1 MTEGINQQDS
11 LEDIDR
17 LLAEQGYDIEQKK
30 KKGKSRK
37 KALDNA
43 IERLENQ
50 IKKLEDDGTSNF
62 QDESSLAPSNL
73 LKRGLI
79 SHAPSHRGSHHP
91 NPKRLD

>member
-17 LLAEQGYDIEQKK
+17 LLAEQGYDIEHKK

-43 IERLENQ
+43 IERL
-50 IKKLEDDGTSNF
+50 
-62 QDESSLAPSNL
+62 
-73 LKRGLI
+73 
-79 SHAPSHRGSHHP
+79 
-91 NPKRLD
+91 